1 MHCLTTRRRV
11 RAIVGAAA
19 LAMALPAGS
28 VVAAHHPAR
37 HSSTPKWLVA
47 NAKSKTATLTLIA
60 AYNNNLGGFNFDG
73 YGYGKMV
80 VSIPLH
86 YKVTVIFSNKS
97 STPHNVLVVP
107 YSERNKSSGLTLAFK
122 GAGTGSATT
131 GISKGTTKK
140 FSFVASKTGT
150 YALLCGV
157 PGHDLAGMW
166 DTLQVTNG
174 GSAKISFK

>member
-60 AYNNNLGGFNFDG
+60 AYNNNLAGFNFDG

-140 FSFVASKTGT
+140 FSCPATISR
-150 YALLCGV
+150 ACG
-157 PGHDLAGMW
+157 
-166 DTLQVTNG
+166 
-174 GSAKISFK
+174 IRCR